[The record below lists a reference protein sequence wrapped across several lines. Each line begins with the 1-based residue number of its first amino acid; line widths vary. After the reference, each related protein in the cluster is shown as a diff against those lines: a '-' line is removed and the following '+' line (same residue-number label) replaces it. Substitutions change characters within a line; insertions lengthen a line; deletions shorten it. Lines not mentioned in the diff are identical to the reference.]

1 MLLKKIILRNSDPFE
16 NFIETWSKQYKIEAV
31 IFDGKESLFELV
43 DSLVIIHTDHN
54 ISRENKDLRDQM
66 EKHHKP
72 TREID
77 INGTM
82 NASISS
88 LRFWLEN
95 NAPKNVLMVGD
106 DKITESTRFEDF
118 FKELGKSLS

>member
-16 NFIETWSKQYKIEAV
+16 HFIETWSKQYKIEAV

-43 DSLVIIHTDHN
+43 DSLVIIHADHN

-72 TREID
+72 TQEID

-118 FKELGKSLS
+118 FKELGKRLN